1 MNSKKRICWVD
12 NAKGIAI
19 IMVVAGHVGFLPEL
33 LHNAIYAFHMP
44 LFFILSG
51 LFIDKSISETTFSN
65 FFIKKVQTLMIPFF
79 AFGFINVL
87 YFYLLSGFSLS
98 NPVFFDIKTTLVD
111 ALFCVRHSGK
121 WFLCSLF
128 FAEII
133 LFLVH
138 KYRLNSIFMTLLL
151 FVGGD
156 ILINNHA
163 FLPFAIDLSFLLTI
177 FLVIGCLYRKYLIV
191 QESLTRLQVLCL
203 LLMFVTAAGL
213 NEPIDLMNRTIGN
226 TLLFFLS
233 SVCGSL
239 IVCYFSPKKENKILS
254 YLGKNSLIIYAFQ
267 SITLSVTAFCYN
279 HFVLTFITCNS
290 GLFVRIVL
298 SIVATIIAISLCSPI
313 IWIINNYMPY
323 LIGKKK

>member
-138 KYRLNSIFMTLLL
+138 KYRLNSIFMTVLL
-151 FVGGD
+151 FVGGV
-156 ILINNHA
+156 
-163 FLPFAIDLSFLLTI
+163 F
-177 FLVIGCLYRKYLIV
+177 
-191 QESLTRLQVLCL
+191 
-203 LLMFVTAAGL
+203 
-213 NEPIDLMNRTIGN
+213 
-226 TLLFFLS
+226 
-233 SVCGSL
+233 
-239 IVCYFSPKKENKILS
+239 
-254 YLGKNSLIIYAFQ
+254 
-267 SITLSVTAFCYN
+267 
-279 HFVLTFITCNS
+279 
-290 GLFVRIVL
+290 
-298 SIVATIIAISLCSPI
+298 
-313 IWIINNYMPY
+313 
-323 LIGKKK
+323 